1 MLRISIL
8 IAALVFVETTSI
20 GVSSAQAVVCSY
32 DLCVS
37 NCNRAGYKRCLR
49 GCDRRIARRLSSGLC
64 PWHGAGDLS
73 LKGT

>member
-37 NCNRAGYKRCLR
+37 RTVIGPATNVVLEAAIDGLRDACHRAFAR
-49 GCDRRIARRLSSGLC
+49 GTAQVTCR
-64 PWHGAGDLS
+64 
-73 LKGT
+73 